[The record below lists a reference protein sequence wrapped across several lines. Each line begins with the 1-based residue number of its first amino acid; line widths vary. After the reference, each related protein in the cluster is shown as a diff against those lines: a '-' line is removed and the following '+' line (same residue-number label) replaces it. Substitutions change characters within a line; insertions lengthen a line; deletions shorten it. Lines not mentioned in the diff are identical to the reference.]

1 MYTYK
6 KICITNRHLAAG
18 GFLEQIEKI
27 AHSDIDI
34 IILREKD
41 MSEPEYEKLARE
53 VISICGRY
61 GKLCV
66 LHCFTDAAVKLN
78 HPYIHLPMAKLRS
91 LTAGERSFFKIIGAS
106 AHSVE
111 EAKEAQ
117 ELGASYITA
126 SHIFSTECKADL
138 APRGLEFLSEVCS
151 RVNIPVYAL
160 GGINPDNTAS
170 CIENGAEGICMMSYY
185 MKF

>member
-27 AHSDIDI
+27 ARSDVDM

-41 MSEPEYEKLARE
+41 LSEPEYEELARE
-53 VISICGRY
+53 VVSLCGRY
-61 GKLCV
+61 NKLCV
-66 LHCFTDAAVKLN
+66 LHCFTDAALKLN
-78 HPYIHLPMAKLRS
+78 HPYVHLPMAKLRS
-91 LTAGERSFFKIIGAS
+91 LTAGERSFFKIIGTS

-126 SHIFSTECKADL
+126 SHIFATDCKAGL
-138 APRGLEFLSEVCS
+138 APRGLDFLKEVCGC
-151 RVNIPVYAL
+151 VNIPVYAL
-160 GGINPDNTAS
+160 GGINPGNAAS
-170 CIENGAEGICMMSYY
+170 CIENGADGVCMMSYY
-185 MKF
+185 MKL